1 MSIVNR
7 RNAMIGWVTWR
18 TARWL
23 AKDKARKAVPA
34 VQDRRPNK
42 PAVAAA
48 GAAALAGSVLF
59 WKARKRGREPEPV
72 AVGAAEAEPEAG
84 REE

>member
-7 RNAMIGWVTWR
+7 RNAMIGWMTWK
-18 TARWL
+18 AAKWL

-34 VQDRRPNK
+34 VEDRRPNK
-42 PAVAAA
+42 PAVAAV

-59 WKARKRGREPEPV
+59 WKARKRDREPV
-72 AVGAAEAEPEAG
+72 TVGDAEADKE
-84 REE
+84 